1 MEDVFGLD
9 SFPTGSSNFSC
20 SGDGYRRPVQ
30 RVLNFSSA
38 LSNSSGRE
46 SSAERATSYDR
57 PLRILSMALILAAAL
72 LGNTLVLLRTCPRGG
87 RPKRRK
93 IDFMVRQL
101 ALADLYVS
109 AVTLLSQL
117 VWELLEDEWLAGD
130 LACRLFKVLQ
140 VSGLMASSNMI
151 AVMALERQRV
161 VLRPLGA
168 PLPARA
174 LAAGGWLLAL
184 LLSVPQAFVFRVSGR
199 RCLSTL
205 RRPPDWHFQAYIMYG
220 ACTVFLAPFCVLC
233 VAYSRILWVIWRKG
247 GAGQRAPGQ
256 GPRLTAANSAIPR
269 ARVKTLKMT
278 LVIIALFV
286 LCGLPYFVVELKLA
300 LGRRTGLDAQVMAV
314 LGIFVVT
321 NSAVNPYVYLCF
333 RSGGG
338 RRREGSL
345 CPRSCC
351 PRPEPRAPEHP
362 LCHCHRRRQEEA
374 LYLPGASPT
383 YRKERSSTSVIELD
397 TASSS
402 FFMGRP
408 VTFKRPQEASSGNS
422 CDCSL

>member
-1 MEDVFGLD
+1 MEDVFGSE
-9 SFPTGSSNFSC
+9 SFLSSSSNFSFP
-20 SGDGYRRPVQ
+20 GDGYHRTVQ
-30 RVLNFSSA
+30 LHLNFSSS
-38 LSNSSGRE
+38 LFNSSGRD
-46 SSAERATSYDR
+46 SNAERVTNYNR

-72 LGNTLVLLRTCPRGG
+72 LGNCLVLLHTCPRAG

-93 IDFMVRQL
+93 IDFTVRQL

-109 AVTLLSQL
+109 VVTLLSQL
-117 VWELLEDEWLAGD
+117 VWELLDDEWLAGD

-140 VSGLMASSNMI
+140 VSGLMASSNMV
-151 AVMALERQRV
+151 AVMALERHRV
-161 VLRPLGA
+161 VLMPLGA

-184 LLSVPQAFVFRVSGR
+184 LLSVPQAFVFQVRGR

-220 ACTVFLAPFCVLC
+220 ACTVFLAPFCILC
-233 VAYSRILWVIWRKG
+233 VSYSRILWVIWRKG
-247 GAGQRAPGQ
+247 GAGGRAPGQ
-256 GPRLTAANSAIPR
+256 EPRLTAANSAIPR
-269 ARVKTLKMT
+269 ARVRTLKMT

-300 LGRRTGLDAQVMAV
+300 IGRCTGLDERVMAV

-333 RSGGG
+333 RTGGLG
-338 RRREGSL
+338 RLERSL
-345 CPRSCC
+345 CPRGCC
-351 PRPEPRAPEHP
+351 ALREPQAAERP
-362 LCHCHRRRQEEA
+362 LCRCHRQEEA
-374 LYLPGASPT
+374 QYLPGASSST
-383 YRKERSSTSVIELD
+383 YRKEPSSTSTTDLD
-397 TASSS
+397 TASVS

-408 VTFKRPQEASSGNS
+408 VTFKKPQEASSGTS